1 MLAISA
7 QIAGIREENKD
18 ETFKN
23 EVRGLL
29 ALGLVLIAFN
39 VLAFAIPF
47 VKNGL
52 FWLTYVFT
60 MIAILAQGYVF
71 HTSFAKGGSPKSQF
85 YGFPI
90 ARVGLIYLAA
100 QLVLGFVGMACATFC
115 PVWVG
120 AIVYILLL
128 VAAAVGILFTE
139 TVRDEIA
146 RQDVKLKADVSS
158 MRAMQSLATHLVGQ
172 CEDEAIKAVVQSLA
186 DDLRYSDPVSS
197 PAIADAERD
206 LDACLKELQQAVVD
220 GDSSAALTLCRR
232 ASAAL
237 AERNRLCKLNK

>member
-1 MLAISA
+1 MK
-7 QIAGIREENKD
+7 IA
-18 ETFKN
+18 KN
-23 EVRGLL
+23 EIRSVVL
-29 ALGLVLIAFN
+29 LGLVLIAYH

-52 FWLTYVFT
+52 FWLSYVFT
-60 MIAILAQGYVF
+60 LIAILAQGYVF

-90 ARVGLIYLAA
+90 ARVGLLYLAA
-100 QLVLGFVGMACATFC
+100 QLILGFAGMSCASFC

-128 VAAAVGILFTE
+128 VAAAAGILTTE
-139 TVRDEIA
+139 TVRDELH
-146 RQDVKLKADVSS
+146 RQDAVLKANVSA
-158 MRAMQSLATHLVGQ
+158 MRGMQSLAAHLVSQ
-172 CEDEAIKAVVQSLA
+172 CEGETVKAAVQSLA

-197 PAIADAERD
+197 PALEESERD

-220 GDSSAALTLCRR
+220 GDSAVALTLCKR

>member
-1 MLAISA
+1 MKLS
-7 QIAGIREENKD
+7 
-18 ETFKN
+18 KN
-23 EVRGLL
+23 ETRGLL
-29 ALGLVLIAFN
+29 LLALALIAYN

-52 FWLTYVFT
+52 FWLSYVFT
-60 MIAILAQGYVF
+60 LIAILAQGYVF
-71 HTSFAKGGSPKSQF
+71 HASFAKGGSPKSQF

-90 ARVGLIYLAA
+90 ARVGLLYLAA
-100 QLVLGFVGMACATFC
+100 QLVLGFVGMACASFC

-128 VAAAVGILFTE
+128 VAAAAGILTTE
-139 TVRDEIA
+139 TVRDELH
-146 RQDVKLKADVSS
+146 RQDAVLKANVSA
-158 MRAMQSLATHLVGQ
+158 MRGMQSLAAHLVSQ
-172 CEDEAIKAVVQSLA
+172 CEDETVKAAVQSLA

-197 PAIADAERD
+197 PALEESERD

-220 GDSSAALTLCRR
+220 GDSTAALTLCRR